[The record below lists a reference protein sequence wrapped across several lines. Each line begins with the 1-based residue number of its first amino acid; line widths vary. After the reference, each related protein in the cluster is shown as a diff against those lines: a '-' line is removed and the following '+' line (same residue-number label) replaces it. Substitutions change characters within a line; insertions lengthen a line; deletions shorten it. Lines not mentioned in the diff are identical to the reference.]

1 MQIHILIVT
10 AGIGWLTWYSS
21 RLNGVSQPVAEA
33 LRGGL
38 WFLLVSCL
46 IGIAIS
52 VIGSLQQAA
61 GLFLEVYGEAG
72 VLKYPHGATI
82 HALQTIPMLA
92 WVVSYFN
99 VPFQV
104 LLIRLSISGHS
115 LLLLHAAGQTLAGR
129 SRLDVDAVSGTLL
142 ISAIL
147 FIITPVIVFTA
158 SKLPNFVGYFT
169 IHK

>member
-1 MQIHILIVT
+1 MLRLILQCRSLILIVT

-21 RLNGVSQPVAEA
+21 RLIGVSQAVREA

-61 GLFLEVYGEAG
+61 GLSPEIYGEAG

-82 HALQTIPMLA
+82 HALQTIPILA
-92 WVVSYFN
+92 WLVSYFN

-104 LLIRLSISGHS
+104 TLIRTSITGHA
-115 LLLLHAAGQTLAGR
+115 LLLLHAVGQTLAGR
-129 SRLDVDAVSGTLL
+129 SRLDVDALEWDSIDLQQYCSSSRL
-142 ISAIL
+142 
-147 FIITPVIVFTA
+147 
-158 SKLPNFVGYFT
+158 
-169 IHK
+169 